1 MPPQQVLSVRV
12 GARTTELPRARAIVR
27 DALRILRRS
36 EDHIIDVSIVL
47 TELLQAAAEEIGG
60 RGEVELRLEATVS
73 GTRIELRDH
82 LPSIVALGGR
92 HHALRSDVLAALTSA
107 QGSFATVDGSS
118 VVWAEV
124 PVSRLSAT
132 RAW

>member
-27 DALRILRRS
+27 DALRILRRT
-36 EDHIIDVSIVL
+36 ENHVIDVTIVL

-60 RGEVELRLEATVS
+60 RGEVELRLEATAS

-107 QGSFATVDGSS
+107 QGSYAASDGET

-124 PVSRLSAT
+124 PLSRLTPS
-132 RAW
+132 RM